1 MAVVGELEGLVSNH
15 KLLIS
20 RGEISEAGKVKELI
34 GGYLSK
40 KDRIARLYKG
50 IAEKLEEFV
59 LCAEA
64 NFEKF
69 QEIINYKMLTQLEY
83 FYPEY
88 FGELAENVGES
99 AKKQMV
105 SGQHFYAGL
114 LLASS
119 RTADNKILLTVI
131 DYYLTKKMYPQLER
145 IFNRMEETRQSL
157 LALNAKDG
165 KEFEITLFPNPK
177 IAEEVG
183 AKIFDAYSQETAKM
197 ESQTVGG
204 FSYAQNAYLL
214 ANILSARLPEQGLL
228 LDSSLVS
235 SGVIYFKELAL
246 RSDIDNTSELVRFID
261 SFKNNPASKRFSDE
275 NPELFRNYLNSPDLR
290 EVLDKLVRNLLGK
303 TRFDE
308 VNQLSL
314 ALEGIVSFA
323 SLFNDHLTS
332 LKENG
337 FFVQAIEMAE
347 KMQLTEALTEE
358 LKLEAFRTLMRDYEA
373 TQTKVNRSRLRNFCH
388 KHGINCE
395 KFPQLTEEVTEQLE
409 SIEQMNPEVS
419 RDLDQLY
426 TLLHLERK
434 KPETFAFNPF
444 KLFEPVFLFF
454 GWIFKTFLRVIMSI
468 AYRTTASEEN
478 KKNGAKL

>member
-1 MAVVGELEGLVSNH
+1 MVVVGELEGLVSNH

-308 VNQLSL
+308 VKQ
-314 ALEGIVSFA
+314 
-323 SLFNDHLTS
+323 
-332 LKENG
+332 
-337 FFVQAIEMAE
+337 
-347 KMQLTEALTEE
+347 
-358 LKLEAFRTLMRDYEA
+358 
-373 TQTKVNRSRLRNFCH
+373 
-388 KHGINCE
+388 
-395 KFPQLTEEVTEQLE
+395 
-409 SIEQMNPEVS
+409 
-419 RDLDQLY
+419 
-426 TLLHLERK
+426 
-434 KPETFAFNPF
+434 
-444 KLFEPVFLFF
+444 VFYV
-454 GWIFKTFLRVIMSI
+454 RHCPC
-468 AYRTTASEEN
+468 
-478 KKNGAKL
+478 